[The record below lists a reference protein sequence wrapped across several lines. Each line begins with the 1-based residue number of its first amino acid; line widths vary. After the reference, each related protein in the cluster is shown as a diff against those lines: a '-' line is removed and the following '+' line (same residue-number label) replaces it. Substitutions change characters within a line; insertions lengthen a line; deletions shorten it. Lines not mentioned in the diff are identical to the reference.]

1 VAGNASAPVTTVPV
15 VPLPASPLATPAAA
29 ATRSPGFALS
39 SVIAAASLA
48 GIAWMR
54 RRQ

>member
-15 VPLPASPLATPAAA
+15 VPLPISPLATPAAA
-29 ATRSPGFALS
+29 ATRSPGFALP

-48 GIAWMR
+48 GTAWMR